1 MKITVASALTAAAL
15 CITANI
21 AVAQDPAKVPR
32 VGVLA
37 STSGPGGLD
46 DGLFQGLRDLG
57 YIDGRNIVLHVR
69 WGAGRPEQYAAFA
82 AELIGLGVDVI
93 VGSGARCEAAFA
105 LTKSI
110 PIICPTISEPME
122 KGLIASFNRPGGNVT
137 GILLLTQE
145 LFHKRFQLLKEA
157 LPAAK
162 RVGVLW
168 TRENQILLDW
178 TKTAAQLLDFDV
190 NAIRIAGAADIEAM
204 FETAMRNRPDAMVTT
219 QSPLFA
225 IHRGTVAKLGLKH
238 RIPTM
243 SGETGFASAGGFL
256 EFGPDIAAS
265 WRRAATYVDKILKGE
280 NPANMPVEQ
289 PTAKLAVNLQTAK
302 VLALDIPTAILL
314 RADEVIE

>member
-1 MKITVASALTAAAL
+1 MRVTVASVLTAAAF
-15 CITANI
+15 CITADA
-21 AVAQDPAKVPR
+21 AVAQDSTKVPR

-57 YIDGRNIVLHVR
+57 YIDGRNIILHVR
-69 WGAGRPEQYAAFA
+69 WGAGRPEQYSAFA
-82 AELIGLGVDVI
+82 AELIGFGVDVI

-110 PIICPTISEPME
+110 PIVCPTITEPVE

-157 LPAAK
+157 IPTTK

-168 TRENQILLDW
+168 APENRILLDW
-178 TKTAAQLLDFDV
+178 TKTAALLLDFDV
-190 NAIRIAGAADIEAM
+190 EPTRIVGEAEIEAAFEVAIR
-204 FETAMRNRPDAMVTT
+204 NRFHAVVTT

-225 IHRGTVAKLGLKH
+225 IHRGTIARLGLKH

-243 SGETGFASAGGFL
+243 RARPVL
-256 EFGPDIAAS
+256 RP
-265 WRRAATYVDKILKGE
+265 RAAFWNSGRTSRPVGAEPPATSTGYSKARSPRTCQWS
-280 NPANMPVEQ
+280 NPQ
-289 PTAKLAVNLQTAK
+289 PN
-302 VLALDIPTAILL
+302 
-314 RADEVIE
+314 